1 MTNST
6 KIKISL
12 FVISV
17 LVIFTIFLV
26 NRIIISNVRIDSRI
40 QVEKI
45 AVAYSEV
52 IHKEDGDIPNFLNIF
67 LPTINFPLVI
77 TFNNEF
83 YGHNNHTIFK
93 NKSKNELDALIEDF
107 IKTSKNNFEPLPI
120 MFNKIEMGKIHY
132 GDPKIINQLKW
143 LPYFEIGFTL
153 LILCFAYYGFRILRI
168 SENNQIWIGMARETA
183 HQLGTP
189 ISSIFGWLK
198 LLEDD
203 SINKNN
209 IYNSIE
215 EDVNRLSEISDRFY
229 KIGITPKLVKID
241 IVKILQDIKRYYLK
255 RISNKSNVKI
265 NLNFD
270 NDIFNVDGDIIL
282 LNWAIENI
290 IKNSLDA
297 TNYMN
302 SMININIV
310 NKNHNVIIDII
321 DNGKGIARKN
331 WKKIFEPGFSSKEKG
346 WGLGLSLTKR
356 IIEDLHYGKISVIS
370 SNSKSTNLQIVLN
383 KSKK

>member
-17 LVIFTIFLV
+17 LVIFTIFFV

-83 YGHNNHTIFK
+83 YGHNNHTIFE
-93 NKSKNELDALIEDF
+93 NKSKNELDALIKDF
-107 IKTSKNNFEPLPI
+107 IKTSKSNFEPLPI
-120 MFNKIEMGKIHY
+120 MFNEIEMGKIHY

-241 IVKILQDIKRYYLK
+241 IITILQDIKRYYLK

-270 NDIFNVDGDIIL
+270 DDIFNVDGDIIL

-310 NKNHNVIIDII
+310 NRNHNVIIDII

-331 WKKIFEPGFSSKEKG
+331 WNKIFEPGFSSKDKG

-370 SNSKSTNLQIVLN
+370 SNSKSTNFQIVLN